1 MAWGPPGRPR
11 NRGKRTRMS
20 EASAV
25 ITLDKFHDEC
35 AVVGVYGHKEAA
47 NLAYLSLYALQHR
60 GQESSGIVSNDGEQ
74 FHWEKAMGL
83 VADVFTKDRL
93 KRLPG
98 RSSIGHNRYSTAGSS
113 DLKNAQPLVVNF
125 AFGNLALAH
134 NGNLINAQILRN
146 ELEAYGAIFQST
158 SDSEV
163 IIHLIAQSKESLLLD
178 RIFDALNQ
186 VRGAFSITLL
196 TDNGLI
202 AARDP
207 WGFRPLC
214 LGRIKEAWVVAS
226 ETCAFDLIGADAIRD
241 IEPGELI
248 LMDDKGLHSYHPF
261 PKVKPAMCIF
271 EHIYFARPDSK
282 IYGNN
287 VYAAR
292 KALGRQLAKEFP
304 VPADIV
310 IPVPDSG
317 VPAALGYAEGAH
329 IPFEQGLIRNHYVG
343 RTFIEPEQRI
353 RHFGVKVKLNAVPEV
368 LEGKRVVVVDDS
380 IVRGITS
387 RKIVKMIRHAG
398 AKEVHMRISSPPIIS
413 PCFYGIDTPTKK
425 ELIGSTH
432 SIEETRKYITAD
444 SLAYLSLEG
453 LLAAAPGNRDR
464 YSNACFTES
473 KPGVIVITGDL
484 TLEGSDPAGIRQFL
498 TALRDLKAAFGIWAV
513 LGNHDHWYPLAS
525 GKDEV
530 RTFYNNA
537 GVSLLVNEGGRL
549 GRGLDTLSLIGVDDP
564 FSGYANLGE
573 SLRGMQRTPFAVLL
587 THSPEIF
594 MKADLIKFALV
605 LAGHTHGGQVRLPG
619 IGARW
624 PPAGSESFESGW
636 FYGQY
641 ARMYVTRGIGTSIL
655 PVRLFCRP
663 EIALIPLRRTEPK
676 R

>member
-1 MAWGPPGRPR
+1 MAWGPPSRPR

-20 EASAV
+20 KASAV
-25 ITLDKFHDEC
+25 ITPDKFHDEC

-98 RSSIGHNRYSTAGSS
+98 RSAIGHNRYSTAGSS

-163 IIHLIAQSKESLLLD
+163 IIHLIAQCKESLLLD

-202 AARDP
+202 AAR
-207 WGFRPLC
+207 
-214 LGRIKEAWVVAS
+214 
-226 ETCAFDLIGADAIRD
+226 
-241 IEPGELI
+241 EP
-248 LMDDKGLHSYHPF
+248 
-261 PKVKPAMCIF
+261 
-271 EHIYFARPDSK
+271 
-282 IYGNN
+282 
-287 VYAAR
+287 
-292 KALGRQLAKEFP
+292 LGRQLAKEFP

-432 SIEETRKYITAD
+432 SIEEIRKYITTD

-453 LLAAAPGNRDR
+453 LLAAAPGDR
-464 YSNACFTES
+464 ERYCDACFTENY
-473 KPGVIVITGDL
+473 PIPFT
-484 TLEGSDPAGIRQFL
+484 
-498 TALRDLKAAFGIWAV
+498 KAEELQ
-513 LGNHDHWYPLAS
+513 LG
-525 GKDEV
+525 
-530 RTFYNNA
+530 
-537 GVSLLVNEGGRL
+537 
-549 GRGLDTLSLIGVDDP
+549 
-564 FSGYANLGE
+564 
-573 SLRGMQRTPFAVLL
+573 
-587 THSPEIF
+587 
-594 MKADLIKFALV
+594 
-605 LAGHTHGGQVRLPG
+605 
-619 IGARW
+619 
-624 PPAGSESFESGW
+624 
-636 FYGQY
+636 
-641 ARMYVTRGIGTSIL
+641 
-655 PVRLFCRP
+655 LFDRP
-663 EIALIPLRRTEPK
+663 
-676 R
+676 

>member
-1 MAWGPPGRPR
+1 
-11 NRGKRTRMS
+11 MS

-25 ITLDKFHDEC
+25 ITPDKFHDEC

-98 RSSIGHNRYSTAGSS
+98 RSAIGHNRYSTAGSS

-134 NGNLINAQILRN
+134 NGNLINAQMLRN

-163 IIHLIAQSKESLLLD
+163 ILHLIAQSKESLLLD

-207 WGFRPLC
+207 RGFRPLC

-317 VPAALGYAEGAH
+317 VPAALGYAEGH
-329 IPFEQGLIRNHYVG
+329 
-343 RTFIEPEQRI
+343 
-353 RHFGVKVKLNAVPEV
+353 
-368 LEGKRVVVVDDS
+368 
-380 IVRGITS
+380 TS
-387 RKIVKMIRHAG
+387 RSSRASSATITWAG
-398 AKEVHMRISSPPIIS
+398 PSS
-413 PCFYGIDTPTKK
+413 
-425 ELIGSTH
+425 
-432 SIEETRKYITAD
+432 
-444 SLAYLSLEG
+444 
-453 LLAAAPGNRDR
+453 NR
-464 YSNACFTES
+464 SSVSGT
-473 KPGVIVITGDL
+473 
-484 TLEGSDPAGIRQFL
+484 
-498 TALRDLKAAFGIWAV
+498 
-513 LGNHDHWYPLAS
+513 LAS
-525 GKDEV
+525 
-530 RTFYNNA
+530 R
-537 GVSLLVNEGGRL
+537 
-549 GRGLDTLSLIGVDDP
+549 
-564 FSGYANLGE
+564 
-573 SLRGMQRTPFAVLL
+573 
-587 THSPEIF
+587 
-594 MKADLIKFALV
+594 
-605 LAGHTHGGQVRLPG
+605 
-619 IGARW
+619 
-624 PPAGSESFESGW
+624 
-636 FYGQY
+636 
-641 ARMYVTRGIGTSIL
+641 
-655 PVRLFCRP
+655 
-663 EIALIPLRRTEPK
+663 
-676 R
+676 